1 MDAIKIISQNV
12 GQTVSLILERA
23 GKEKLKTAKEIRL
36 SVNKPIRI
44 VYPDGSKFI
53 GRDGR
58 ICNANSYADSL
69 SRQDIKDA
77 FAALCKYSVHTYQKN
92 ICEGFIT
99 IEGGIRVGICGTAIY
114 DGGKIVNIKDI
125 SSLNIRI
132 VCEIKG
138 AADSIFKKTGRICGK
153 GILIA
158 GPPCSG
164 KTTLLRDIARTVGN
178 EGKNVCIVDER
189 MEIAG
194 VFQGAPSFDI
204 GECTAVLNGFYKSD
218 GIIIGV
224 RSMAPDVIICDE
236 FGGENEIEASL
247 YAMKGGTAVIASM
260 HCLDLEDL
268 RSKTEFKTLAEKG
281 VFEWVILTKRSCE
294 IESIMR
300 VGEIL
305 K

>member
-12 GQTVSLILERA
+12 GQTVSLIMERA

-58 ICNANSYADSL
+58 ICNANSDADSL

-132 VCEIKG
+132 VREIKG

-164 KTTLLRDIARTVGN
+164 KTTLLRLILSLLTPQA
-178 EGKNVCIVDER
+178 
-189 MEIAG
+189 
-194 VFQGAPSFDI
+194 
-204 GECTAVLNGFYKSD
+204 GECIIYKH
-218 GIIIGV
+218 I
-224 RSMAPDVIICDE
+224 
-236 FGGENEIEASL
+236 
-247 YAMKGGTAVIASM
+247 T
-260 HCLDLEDL
+260 
-268 RSKTEFKTLAEKG
+268 
-281 VFEWVILTKRSCE
+281 
-294 IESIMR
+294 
-300 VGEIL
+300 
-305 K
+305 